1 MQEEGWKMG
10 GKWVVRS
17 GGLQLKRRTRAITA
31 AGAA

>member
-1 MQEEGWKMG
+1 MG